1 MYVCPGDS
9 HLRVVPPGR
18 VALDGGPRIAGYR
31 PSIDVAL
38 ESVAALAGRNATV
51 AILTGMGND
60 GARGVMAIQE
70 NGGLVLAQDESTSV
84 IFGMPA
90 EAIKTGAVEQ
100 VLPLQQIAAAISR
113 RVAGHRSASRG
124 AASRAASL

>member
-1 MYVCPGDS
+1 MTS
-9 HLRVVPPGR
+9 
-18 VALDGGPRIAGYR
+18 
-31 PSIDVAL
+31 SL
-38 ESVAALAGRNATV
+38 ESVAALTGRNAAV

-90 EAIKTGAVEQ
+90 EAIKSGAVEQ
-100 VLPLQQIAAAISR
+100 VLPLQEIAAAISR
-113 RVAGHRSASRG
+113 RMAGQW
-124 AASRAASL
+124 AAARAAAL